1 MFARGRGVLG
11 RIDARLRDAP
21 GWKAIAYVVLKLP
34 LACWGLYF
42 TVVPWLAGLFYLTY
56 PLWWLIF
63 PLEGR
68 GGRPRAP
75 LPISTPFPAG
85 GERITTFGGALLIG
99 LLGIGALLI
108 APWTTRLPVIVDMWL
123 MRGLLG
129 GSGQSDRIREL
140 ESSRA
145 RLVDDS
151 AALLRRVERNL
162 HDGAQAR
169 LVALT
174 MHLGRARDQLG
185 DGGEPGDLDRA
196 RDLMAAAHQ
205 DAKAA
210 LTELRDLARGI
221 HPPAL
226 DAGLEDALAS
236 LAATSATP
244 AAVTAAIGV
253 RPTPAI
259 ETIAYFCAA
268 ELLANVA
275 KHSRASHAAV
285 DVAGQDE
292 TLVVTVTDDG
302 RRRGAAAPR
311 RRAGR
316 AGAAG
321 RRGGRHAGHREPGG
335 RPDGRDDHAPAAGL
349 MRVVIAEDL
358 AILREGLAGLL
369 ADRGHEVCAA
379 VADGDGAHRGR
390 RPAPAGRGDR
400 GRADAAHLHRRGP
413 ARRDRAAG
421 PPPRHRGAG
430 VLAVRGDPVRGPAA
444 GRRSGGVGYLLK
456 DRVGDVAE
464 FGPRWSGWRRAARR
478 WTRRWSGCCCG
489 PATRRPAAWRR

>member
-1 MFARGRGVLG
+1 MELMTAMSAGSGSRSRLAAVARFIVTAPLAPRARAEVVYSAATFPLSVFGFIPLILLLAPGLLLTGSLVGAFVGLVLLAVATTTGRRLGGLHRRLTARVLGRPVAGPPLFAKGHGILG

-21 GWKAIAYVVLKLP
+21 GWKSVAYVVLKLP

-42 TVVPWLAGLFYLTY
+42 AAVPWLTGLFYTTY
-56 PLWWLIF
+56 PLWWLIL
-63 PLEGR
+63 PLQGR
-68 GGRPRAP
+68 GSNGRVHP

-85 GERITTFGGALLIG
+85 GEHITTFGGALEICLIG
-99 LLGIGALLI
+99 IALLLI

-123 MRGLLG
+123 MRSLLG
-129 GSGQSDRIREL
+129 GSGRSERIREL
-140 ESSRA
+140 EASRA

-169 LVALT
+169 LVALN

-185 DGGEPGDLDRA
+185 AGREPGDLDRA
-196 RDLMAAAHQ
+196 RDLMAAAQQ
-205 DAKAA
+205 DARAA

-244 AAVTAAIGV
+244 AEVTAAIPV

-259 ETIAYFCAA
+259 ETIAYFCTA

-285 DVAGQDE
+285 HVAGRED

-302 RRRGAAAPR
+302 DGGA
-311 RRAGR
+311 RAR
-316 AGAAG
+316 
-321 RRGGRHAGHREPGG
+321 PGG
-335 RPDGRDDHAPAAGL
+335 GLDGL
-349 MRVVIAEDL
+349 TQRV
-358 AILREGLAGLL
+358 
-369 ADRGHEVCAA
+369 AA
-379 VADGDGAHRGR
+379 VDGTLEIAS
-390 RPAPAGRGDR
+390 PAGGPTIVTVTLPL
-400 GRADAAHLHRRGP
+400 RA
-413 ARRDRAAG
+413 
-421 PPPRHRGAG
+421 
-430 VLAVRGDPVRGPAA
+430 
-444 GRRSGGVGYLLK
+444 
-456 DRVGDVAE
+456 
-464 FGPRWSGWRRAARR
+464 
-478 WTRRWSGCCCG
+478 
-489 PATRRPAAWRR
+489 

>member
-1 MFARGRGVLG
+1 MIADNSLKRLRRFRPAKMVLMTATTAGSGRRSRPAAVARLIATAPLTRRSRVEAGYWLAMFPVSLVGFVPLIVLLAPGLVLTASLAGTFLGLVLLAVATMTGRRLGAAHRMVAEAILGTRTGEPPLFARGRGVLG

-21 GWKAIAYVVLKLP
+21 GWKAVAYVVLKLP

-68 GGRPRAP
+68 GRDGRLHP

-99 LLGIGALLI
+99 LLGIGVLLI

-205 DAKAA
+205 DARAA

-244 AAVTAAIGV
+244 AAVTAAIPV

-285 DVAGQDE
+285 DVAGRDE

-302 RRRGAAAPR
+302 DGGARPR
-311 RRAGR
+311 
-316 AGAAG
+316 
-321 RRGGRHAGHREPGG
+321 PGG
-335 RPDGRDDHAPAAGL
+335 GLDGLGQRVAAVDGR
-349 MRVVIAEDL
+349 L
-358 AILREGLAGLL
+358 AIAS
-369 ADRGHEVCAA
+369 
-379 VADGDGAHRGR
+379 
-390 RPAPAGRGDR
+390 PAGGPTVVTITLPL
-400 GRADAAHLHRRGP
+400 RA
-413 ARRDRAAG
+413 
-421 PPPRHRGAG
+421 
-430 VLAVRGDPVRGPAA
+430 
-444 GRRSGGVGYLLK
+444 
-456 DRVGDVAE
+456 
-464 FGPRWSGWRRAARR
+464 
-478 WTRRWSGCCCG
+478 
-489 PATRRPAAWRR
+489 

>member
-1 MFARGRGVLG
+1 MDMMTAMSAGSGRRSRPAAVARFIVTAPLTRRARVEAWYCLATFPLSVLGFVGLILLLAPGLALTGSLVGAFIGLVLLGVATMTGRKLGGVHRRLAARLLGARVDGPPVFMKGRGILG
-11 RIDARLRDAP
+11 RIDARLRDAA
-21 GWKAIAYVVLKLP
+21 GWKGIAYLVLKPP

-42 TVVPWLAGLFYLTY
+42 TAVPWLTGLFYLSY
-56 PLWWLIF
+56 PFWWLVL
-63 PLEGR
+63 PHQGR
-68 GGRPRAP
+68 GSNGRAHP

-85 GERITTFGGALLIG
+85 GQHITTFGEALLICLIG
-99 LLGIGALLI
+99 VGALLI

-123 MRGLLG
+123 IRALLD
-129 GSGQSDRIREL
+129 GSGRSDRIREL
-140 ESSRA
+140 EASRA
-145 RLVDDS
+145 RVVDDS

-185 DGGEPGDLDRA
+185 AGGEPGDLDRA

-205 DAKAA
+205 DARAA

-236 LAATSATP
+236 LAGASATP
-244 AAVTAAIGV
+244 AVVTAAIPV

-285 DVAGQDE
+285 NVTGKEE

-302 RRRGAAAPR
+302 DGGARVRPGGGLDGLAQ
-311 RRAGR
+311 R
-316 AGAAG
+316 AGAV
-321 RRGGRHAGHREPGG
+321 
-335 RPDGRDDHAPAAGL
+335 DGTLDI
-349 MRVVIAEDL
+349 VS
-358 AILREGLAGLL
+358 
-369 ADRGHEVCAA
+369 
-379 VADGDGAHRGR
+379 
-390 RPAPAGRGDR
+390 PAGGPTVVTITLPL
-400 GRADAAHLHRRGP
+400 RA
-413 ARRDRAAG
+413 
-421 PPPRHRGAG
+421 
-430 VLAVRGDPVRGPAA
+430 
-444 GRRSGGVGYLLK
+444 
-456 DRVGDVAE
+456 
-464 FGPRWSGWRRAARR
+464 
-478 WTRRWSGCCCG
+478 
-489 PATRRPAAWRR
+489 

>member
-1 MFARGRGVLG
+1 MVAEAILGTRTGEPPLFARGRGILG

-21 GWKAIAYVVLKLP
+21 GWKAIAYLVLKLP

-68 GGRPRAP
+68 GRDGRLHP

-85 GERITTFGGALLIG
+85 GGRITTFGGALLIG

-205 DAKAA
+205 DARAA

-244 AAVTAAIGV
+244 ASVTAAIGV

-285 DVAGQDE
+285 DVAGRDE

-302 RRRGAAAPR
+302 DGGARPR
-311 RRAGR
+311 
-316 AGAAG
+316 
-321 RRGGRHAGHREPGG
+321 PGG
-335 RPDGRDDHAPAAGL
+335 GLDGL
-349 MRVVIAEDL
+349 EQRV
-358 AILREGLAGLL
+358 
-369 ADRGHEVCAA
+369 AA
-379 VADGDGAHRGR
+379 VDGTLGIAS
-390 RPAPAGRGDR
+390 PAGGPTVVTITLPL
-400 GRADAAHLHRRGP
+400 RA
-413 ARRDRAAG
+413 
-421 PPPRHRGAG
+421 
-430 VLAVRGDPVRGPAA
+430 
-444 GRRSGGVGYLLK
+444 
-456 DRVGDVAE
+456 
-464 FGPRWSGWRRAARR
+464 
-478 WTRRWSGCCCG
+478 
-489 PATRRPAAWRR
+489 